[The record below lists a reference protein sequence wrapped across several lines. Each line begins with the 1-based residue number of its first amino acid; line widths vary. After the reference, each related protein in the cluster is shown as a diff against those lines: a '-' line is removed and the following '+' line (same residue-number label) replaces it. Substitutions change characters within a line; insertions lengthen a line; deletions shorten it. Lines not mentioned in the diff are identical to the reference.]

1 MSKTIETKNITI
13 RRPFET
19 MAFSMTLWSE
29 YNGLFFVS
37 TSRSN
42 KTKVEIWL

>member
-13 RRPFET
+13 IRHFET
-19 MAFSMTLWSE
+19 MAFSMSLWSQ
-29 YNGLFFVS
+29 YNCLFFVY
-37 TSRSN
+37 RSN

>member
-1 MSKTIETKNITI
+1 MIKTINTENIAI
-13 RRPFET
+13 VRHFET

-29 YNGLFFVS
+29 YNGLFFVY
-37 TSRSN
+37 RSN